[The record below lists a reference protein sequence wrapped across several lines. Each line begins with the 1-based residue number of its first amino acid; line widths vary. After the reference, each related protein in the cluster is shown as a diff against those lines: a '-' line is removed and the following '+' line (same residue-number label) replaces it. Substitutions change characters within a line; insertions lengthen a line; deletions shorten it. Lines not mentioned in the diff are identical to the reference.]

1 MEIFGDRRIGQFDH
15 SEEFLQRPFATHLA
29 ESRWQICMCETCQRK
44 RHLYDSLPGKKIDWE
59 RYKKSSDWHYNA
71 IFYVGE

>member
-1 MEIFGDRRIGQFDH
+1 MEIFGDRRIGQFER
-15 SEEFLQRPFATHLA
+15 SEDFLQRPFQEHVA
-29 ESRWQICMCETCQRK
+29 ESRWQTCGCETCQRK
-44 RHLYDSLPGKKIDWE
+44 RHTYDMLPGKPIDWD